1 MGTTTSK
8 NLGQV
13 SSIKTG
19 TTPPSNKNIL
29 WLDTNTNPATKK
41 SFDIGTQTWLE
52 VVFLPSPANVIK
64 KMIISSP
71 DSNNPDTYSIL
82 NEDVFIKSADGSTYV
97 NLPLPTADYNGKVF
111 EIVNQHPSDSIY
123 FNYPIRVNNNG
134 DTEQL
139 AGGTSIRIV
148 CSIIG
153 GQFKWTLLSKSNL
166 L

>member
-19 TTPPSNKNIL
+19 TTPPSNRNLL
-29 WLDTNTNPATKK
+29 WLDTNTNPPTKK
-41 SFDIGTQTWLE
+41 SFDIGMQTWLE

-71 DSNNPDTYSIL
+71 DTNNPDTYVLL
-82 NEDVFIKSADGSTYV
+82 NEDVFIKTADGATYV
-97 NLPLPTADYNGKVF
+97 NLPIPTADYNGKVF
-111 EIVNQHPSDSIY
+111 EIVNHHPIDPIY
-123 FNYPIRVNNNG
+123 FNFPIRANNT
-134 DTEQL
+134 DDIEQL
-139 AGGTSIRIV
+139 AGNTSLRIV
-148 CSIIG
+148 CSLTE
-153 GQFKWTLLSKSNL
+153 GQFKWVLLSKNNL